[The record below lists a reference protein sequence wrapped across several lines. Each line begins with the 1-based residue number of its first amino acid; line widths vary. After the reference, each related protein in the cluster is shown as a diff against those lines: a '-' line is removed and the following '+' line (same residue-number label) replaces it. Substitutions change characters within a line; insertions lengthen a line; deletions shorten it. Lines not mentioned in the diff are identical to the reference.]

1 MTVTQGSPISGF
13 NSETSYTL
21 TLAFIKN
28 GIESLQTSNVVVA
41 PTVVPQLMIFNA
53 VAQATTITVNWNIV
67 TSSGFIANYIVYW
80 QDGVNAEQSWTLNNV
95 ATSYTIPYL
104 TQGTAYT
111 VSVIATNT
119 VGSTKYPFS
128 VAGEI

>member
-28 GIESLQTSNVVVA
+28 GIEGLQTSNVVVA

-80 QDGVNAEQSWTLNNV
+80 
-95 ATSYTIPYL
+95 
-104 TQGTAYT
+104 
-111 VSVIATNT
+111 
-119 VGSTKYPFS
+119 
-128 VAGEI
+128 